1 MVDQASK
8 PNYCFLKPFLY
19 SFFNLALLQTG
30 WLALVSTHLIQG
42 PPNTRPYTPTDN
54 RHQLHIWD
62 LSPLGPPKH
71 MATVRWDPVTYDFM
85 VLLNEAVL
93 IHIQRFMITSPSHNH
108 VSIPLAVENQ
118 I

>member
-1 MVDQASK
+1 
-8 PNYCFLKPFLY
+8 
-19 SFFNLALLQTG
+19 
-30 WLALVSTHLIQG
+30 
-42 PPNTRPYTPTDN
+42 
-54 RHQLHIWD
+54 
-62 LSPLGPPKH
+62 

-93 IHIQRFMITSPSHNH
+93 IYIQRFMIISPSHNH